1 MPKALEEPEETSSDF
16 YADDDHYAGFSDD
29 LVGGGNP
36 TGGHADDSAALERWR
51 KRQGEPLHRAAR
63 AAPEPTECHA
73 LGSLSNASFG
83 LIVAGKP
90 ELGLELRYEGGDD
103 CMKRVVRK
111 RQPGDPPPS
120 SALPEVSWVP
130 VPRKLTLRLRCDPS
144 APGAVDPF
152 DPAAAMMLARRVRVV
167 ESEMCEYEA
176 EWPTAA
182 ACPTTKPHV
191 ATLVAAKARQAVFP
205 AVMVLGL
212 AAAVVTQAARHR
224 RTLRAL
230 VRRIKAGDTGA
241 FRAVLGVLASKVRL
255 LRAGLSSASSID

>member
-1 MPKALEEPEETSSDF
+1 MPKVVEEPEEESSDF
-16 YADDDHYAGFSDD
+16 WADDDHYGGFSDEA
-29 LVGGGNP
+29 
-36 TGGHADDSAALERWR
+36 GHGSAAAALERWR
-51 KRQGEPLHRAAR
+51 KRQAEPVHRAAR

-73 LGSLSNASFG
+73 LGSLSNVSWG
-83 LIVAGKP
+83 LIVAGRP
-90 ELGLELRYEGGDD
+90 ELGVELRYGGGDD
-103 CMKRVVRK
+103 CLKRVVRK

-144 APGAVDPF
+144 APGGVDPF
-152 DPAAAMMLARRVRVV
+152 DPAAAMQLARRVRVV
-167 ESEMCEYEA
+167 EAEMCEYEA

-182 ACPTTKPHV
+182 ACPTLKPHV
-191 ATLVAAKARQAVFP
+191 ATIVAAKARRAAFP
-205 AVMVLGL
+205 AVLALGL

-241 FRAVLGVLASKVRL
+241 LRAVLDVLVAKVRPPAHV
-255 LRAGLSSASSID
+255 RRRTMCSC